1 MAVVDKTKPC
11 KEKMA
16 SHIGEQAQKTKI
28 KGEFERLHL
37 FLRKGEA
44 VRIAKLREEEQK
56 KSKRM
61 SEKLEEISKVTSS
74 LSNRIRE
81 VEKKQLGDDTAFPQ
95 SYKT

>member
-1 MAVVDKTKPC
+1 MT
-11 KEKMA
+11 
-16 SHIGEQAQKTKI
+16 SHIGAQAQKTTI
-28 KGEFERLHL
+28 KDTFERLHL

-44 VRIAKLREEEQK
+44 ERITKLREEEQK

-61 SEKLEEISKVTSS
+61 NEKLEEISKVMSS

>member
-1 MAVVDKTKPC
+1 
-11 KEKMA
+11 MA
-16 SHIGEQAQKTKI
+16 SHIGAQAQKTKI
-28 KGEFERLHL
+28 KDEFERLHL

-81 VEKKQLGDDTAFPQ
+81 VEKKQLGDDTTFPQ